1 MTRRRKRLIALAC
14 FLAALLLLV
23 LAAVVQ
29 LSSGAR
35 ADGRD
40 LTLPDPMLTPGVVRT
55 DITQDNICKTKWG
68 KDRRFVTAA
77 MKREVFA
84 RYGLSG
90 NDDPACTRD
99 KHGRKCELDHLIS
112 RELGGADDVDN
123 IWPQPYGGFPWNAVR
138 KDRVENRL
146 HKEIC
151 AGNIT
156 LQDAQR
162 EISVDYRI
170 PYIRYFGEPK

>member
-1 MTRRRKRLIALAC
+1 MRTIFVAAFAALA
-14 FLAALLLLV
+14 LLCP
-23 LAAVVQ
+23 AQA
-29 LSSGAR
+29 
-35 ADGRD
+35 RD
-40 LTLPDPMLTPGVVRT
+40 LILPDPTLTPGVIRE
-55 DITQDNICKTKWG
+55 DITQENICSIKWG
-68 KDRRFVTAA
+68 KDARHVTAA
-77 MKREVFA
+77 MKYEVFV

-90 NDDPACTRD
+90 NTDPACIRD
-99 KHGRKCELDHLIS
+99 KHGRRCEIDHLIS

-123 IWPQPYGGFPWNAVR
+123 LWPQPYGGKPWNAVR

-146 HKEIC
+146 HKEVC